1 MDDIIITPKRLI
13 DIVSIVNR
21 IKVVHEDIWDRK
33 TCIWKFY

>member
-1 MDDIIITPKRLI
+1 MDDIIITQKRLI

-33 TCIWKFY
+33 TRIWKFY